1 MSDNKQYLFTANG
14 SYFGCCLVVLAFIA
28 PVIYGIIDR
37 SGVDLN
43 AANVLMLPLCVALL
57 LSFAAM
63 TEACMMIKV
72 NKYLFAYNVDK
83 AICVSL
89 DNIPWDNAVAIARKL
104 YGPVFDKDCAQR
116 FSATPKSPPLR
127 NVFYCLVIMLFCI
140 SVVSPWYYAVD
151 AVWSGTISSKLVA
164 AWIFIC
170 FDVAMIV
177 NRLFFRPSIRR
188 FWAKTLG
195 DDNFRSILNFELS
208 SEEDPAQLPLSVVTD
223 DKDLNNDRIPG
234 YTNRIPSRKR
244 LILTGVIL
252 IILVVWALNSRRNKP
267 TQMSPNENRVSTER
281 RPAK

>member
-14 SYFGCCLVVLAFIA
+14 SYFGCCLVALAFIA

-104 YGPVFDKDCAQR
+104 Y
-116 FSATPKSPPLR
+116 
-127 NVFYCLVIMLFCI
+127 
-140 SVVSPWYYAVD
+140 
-151 AVWSGTISSKLVA
+151 
-164 AWIFIC
+164 
-170 FDVAMIV
+170 
-177 NRLFFRPSIRR
+177 
-188 FWAKTLG
+188 
-195 DDNFRSILNFELS
+195 
-208 SEEDPAQLPLSVVTD
+208 
-223 DKDLNNDRIPG
+223 
-234 YTNRIPSRKR
+234 
-244 LILTGVIL
+244 
-252 IILVVWALNSRRNKP
+252 
-267 TQMSPNENRVSTER
+267 
-281 RPAK
+281 